1 MPSRTQDAQNRVGTR
16 RANAIANSIRIF
28 RGLEGLAEVPYLSP
42 LKPICGLAISILE
55 LVQTIKKLRD
65 DHAELIDRISRLADI
80 LDPRKQ
86 ASSRK
91 QKNWSG
97 RALNDIRGSLE
108 AERQLSWL
116 QRVRKTQELKENVL
130 SCTAKLDA
138 YIERLTVASLLR
150 IHHLLVED
158 KDVDEVQVFKDSQ
171 IFLERSFRSV
181 PHGTLFRGRIAHSPQ
196 PDSGSRVVIKRY
208 HQNTIAN
215 QSYSGDVELLRKLR
229 HPNLHQLLGIS
240 VSTAKTPFLVLPEF
254 ESGSVEDFINRR
266 LGESSVDSFIVTLR
280 VCQGI
285 ASGIEYLR
293 RQCSE
298 LHQSEL
304 EACFQSSN
312 IVLTPSGQPIVGHNL
327 VLDAPKVTSTKSPQD
342 LDAWLKNKLLNFV
355 NSITYG
361 LLDLSDWNLL
371 MARKE
376 GRRTSHLRLLEHF
389 TSYVVPNFTESSS
402 LFDFLLERIEHTYRR
417 NELTFKDIRSTAI
430 TLWSGAFVY
439 RPKTP
444 IKCVLGDIGHMRA
457 DGEFV
462 VLTNSSSM
470 MTLEVVKEPQ
480 LVLRSA
486 GGTTIEGSS
495 DGSGIIAHQFGE
507 TLFASIRRR
516 KVSED
521 FLSTRLAWINFISK
535 AREICETFSTDEV
548 HLSVTDLIFIVGVE
562 EDLRVSIFDKKS
574 NIDATPCG
582 VEFLEKENPVESSSW
597 GEWRTED
604 GENVCVM
611 NTRCAQSLLFIQLE
625 EEDVE

>member
-55 LVQTIKKLRD
+55 LVQVSVGRSTIKKLRD

-116 QRVRKTQELKENVL
+116 QR
-130 SCTAKLDA
+130 
-138 YIERLTVASLLR
+138 
-150 IHHLLVED
+150 
-158 KDVDEVQVFKDSQ
+158 
-171 IFLERSFRSV
+171 
-181 PHGTLFRGRIAHSPQ
+181 

>member
-1 MPSRTQDAQNRVGTR
+1 MPSCTQDAQKRVGTR

-42 LKPICGLAISILE
+42 LKPICGLVISILE
-55 LVQTIKKLRD
+55 LVQVSVGRSTIKKLRD

-80 LDPRKQ
+80 LDPRKHENR
-86 ASSRK
+86 AVIAEA
-91 QKNWSG
+91 G
-97 RALNDIRGSLE
+97 ELERALNDIRGSLE
-108 AERQLSWL
+108 AERQLSWF

-150 IHHLLVED
+150 IHNLLVED
-158 KDVDEVQVFKDSQ
+158 KDVDEVS
-171 IFLERSFRSV
+171 SFPPYS
-181 PHGTLFRGRIAHSPQ
+181 
-196 PDSGSRVVIKRY
+196 PDSDSRVVIKRY
-208 HQNTIAN
+208 HQSDIAN
-215 QSYSGDVELLRKLR
+215 QSYSSDVELLRRLR

-254 ESGSVEDFINRR
+254 ESGSVDDFINRR
-266 LGESSVDSFIVTLR
+266 LGGSSVDSFMATLR

-293 RQCSE
+293 RQFSE

-327 VLDAPKVTSTKSPQD
+327 VLDVPKVTSKKSPQE

-417 NELTFKDIRSTAI
+417 NELTFKEIRSTAI

-444 IKCVLGDIGHMRA
+444 INCVLGDIGHMRA

-470 MTLEVVKEPQ
+470 MKLEVVKEPQ

-486 GGTTIEGSS
+486 GGTTVEGSS

-535 AREICETFSTDEV
+535 AREICETFSTDEIP
-548 HLSVTDLIFIVGVE
+548 LSVTDLVFIVGVE
-562 EDLRVSIFDKKS
+562 EDLRVSIFDKKG
-574 NIDATPCG
+574 NINATSCG
-582 VEFLEKENPVESSSW
+582 VEFLEIENPVESSSW
-597 GEWRTED
+597 GEWRAED
-604 GENVCVM
+604 GENACIM
-611 NTRCAQSLLFIQLE
+611 TTRCAQSLLFIQLE
-625 EEDVE
+625 EEDIE